1 LVTLTKV
8 RFGSNENGFAMRKI
22 KLGFLAILLSI
33 YCNAFGQTPQ
43 PSPSPPSTPS
53 SAGFYVL
60 AHSPAQRLAVELLVT
75 DPSGKR
81 TGVNPVAGTRFEEIP
96 ESAYYAESIEDD
108 IDPSTSDP
116 TPEVK
121 TFADSMPQ
129 SGKYV
134 VDVFGTGEGPYTLDF
149 LGYDAGGNPSTVT
162 VTGTA
167 FPGMMI
173 RYQVLYSAQ
182 RGSQI
187 QVNRVLSVQAPRR
200 GQK

>member
-1 LVTLTKV
+1 M
-8 RFGSNENGFAMRKI
+8 RFGGNENGFAVRGVA
-22 KLGFLAILLSI
+22 LAFLAMLLSI
-33 YCNAFGQTPQ
+33 YCNASGRTPQ
-43 PSPSPPSTPS
+43 PLPSRSFTPS
-53 SAGFYVL
+53 SAGLYVL

-81 TGVNPVAGTRFEEIP
+81 TGVNPAAGTKFKEIP
-96 ESAYYAESIEDD
+96 DGAYYAESIEDD
-108 IDPSTSDP
+108 IDPTTSEP

-149 LGYDAGGNPSTVT
+149 LGYDAFGNVSTAT

-167 FPGMMI
+167 SLGMMI
-173 RYQVLYSAQ
+173 RYQVLYSTK
-182 RGSQI
+182 RGSPI
-187 QVNRVLSVQAPRR
+187 QVVRSP
-200 GQK
+200 